1 MITYNDFSKID
12 IRVGIIKEVSDF
24 KEAIKPAYKLK
35 IYFGDIIGYKNSSA
49 QITNYKK
56 DELIN
61 KKIIAVVNF
70 PPKQIANFIS
80 EVLVLGAITG
90 DGVKLLT
97 PDGGEPGD
105 KIA

>member
-12 IRVGIIKEVSDF
+12 MRVGVIKEVMDF

-35 IYFGDIIGYKNSSA
+35 IYFGDEIGYKNSSA

-56 DELIN
+56 EDLIGR
-61 KKIIAVVNF
+61 KIIAVVNF
-70 PPKQIANFIS
+70 PPKQIANFMS
-80 EVLVLGAITG
+80 EVLVLGAITK

-97 PDGGEPGD
+97 PDGGSPGD
-105 KIA
+105 RIG